1 VNNEILLKVE
11 KYVSD
16 ILTNQTPPENVY
28 HNLTHTKSVVK
39 VVKDISESVN
49 LTNEEKEIVII
60 AAWFHDVGYLETCDG
75 HEEISIKYAKEFLE
89 KENYSQENINKI
101 TQCILATKLP
111 HEPKNIL
118 DEILCDADIH
128 HISKKKFFEKSDL
141 LRLEIEKRENRKL
154 DDIEW
159 LNKNIQFFSEHRFFT
174 NYTKINFIERKN
186 KNLIILKKEL
196 KKEMNKL
203 SLNQKKSE
211 KLEFEKEKFKAKK
224 ASEKKADRG
233 IETMFRNVMRTHIS
247 FSSMADSKANIMISV
262 NTLLLGAIA
271 TILIR
276 KLDTNPNLIIPTL
289 SLTIVSLTTLVF
301 AILVTRPSVTSGK
314 FSKDDIKKK
323 QTNLLFFGNFF
334 NMNLKDFAWGMQEMM
349 NDKDYLYGSMIKDFY
364 YLGQVLGKK
373 YRYLRICYNI
383 FMYGFIISI
392 LLFVIFI
399 FIHPETSQINNIIE

>member
-1 VNNEILLKVE
+1 MNDEILLKVE

-16 ILTNQTPPENVY
+16 ILTKKTPPENVY

-39 VVKDISESVN
+39 VVKDISDSEN
-49 LTNEEKEIVII
+49 LTDEEKEIVII

-89 KENYSQENINKI
+89 KENYSHENINKI

-111 HEPKNIL
+111 HLPKNLL

-128 HISKKKFFEKSDL
+128 HIGKKKFFEKSDL
-141 LRLEIEKRENRKL
+141 LRLEIEKRENKKL
-154 DDIEW
+154 DDIDW
-159 LNKNIQFFSEHRFFT
+159 LNKNIQFLTTHNFFT
-174 NYTKINFIERKN
+174 QYAKINFSERKN
-186 KNLIILKKEL
+186 KNLIKLKKEI
-196 KKEMNKL
+196 EKL
-203 SLNQKKSE
+203 SLGKQKSE
-211 KLEFEKEKFKAKK
+211 KLELEKEKFKAKK
-224 ASEKKADRG
+224 AGEKKADRG

-289 SLTIVSLTTLVF
+289 ALTIVSLTTLVF

-373 YRYLRICYNI
+373 YKYLRICYNI
-383 FMYGFIISI
+383 FMYGFIVSI
-392 LLFVIFI
+392 LLFIIFI
-399 FIHPETSQINNIIE
+399 FIHPETP

>member
-1 VNNEILLKVE
+1 VNDEILLKVE

-16 ILTNQTPPENVY
+16 ILTKKTPPENVY

-39 VVKDISESVN
+39 VVKDISDSEN
-49 LTNEEKEIVII
+49 LTDEEKEIVII

-89 KENYSQENINKI
+89 KENYSHENINKI

-111 HEPKNIL
+111 HLPKNLL

-128 HISKKKFFEKSDL
+128 HIGKKKFFEKSDL
-141 LRLEIEKRENRKL
+141 LRLEIEKRENKKL
-154 DDIEW
+154 DDIDW
-159 LNKNIQFFSEHRFFT
+159 LNKNIQFLTTHNFFT
-174 NYTKINFIERKN
+174 QYAKINFSERKN
-186 KNLIILKKEL
+186 KNLIKLKKEI
-196 KKEMNKL
+196 EKL
-203 SLNQKKSE
+203 SLGKQKSE
-211 KLEFEKEKFKAKK
+211 KLELEKEKFKAKK
-224 ASEKKADRG
+224 AGEKKADRG

-289 SLTIVSLTTLVF
+289 ALTIVSLTTLVF

-373 YRYLRICYNI
+373 YKYLRICYNI
-383 FMYGFIISI
+383 FMYGFIVSI
-392 LLFVIFI
+392 LLFIIFI
-399 FIHPETSQINNIIE
+399 FIHPETP